1 MESCGLMGIKF
12 QFCKMKSYGDCTTM
26 YIYLTL
32 LSISLKMIKMINFCY
47 AYLTTIGK
55 KDIFRTLL
63 FNKDK
68 LCIILLFWRIT
79 GIQHME
85 AFETSCTQKILL

>member
-1 MESCGLMGIKF
+1 MDILPQLE
-12 QFCKMKSYGDCTTM
+12 
-26 YIYLTL
+26 
-32 LSISLKMIKMINFCY
+32 
-47 AYLTTIGK
+47 K
-55 KDIFRTLL
+55 KDIFRTPL